1 MRCRTPAVNLANI
14 PDEGT
19 PIPIGFRMDNTL
31 VIRHM
36 YDDENQIRGSLMYY
50 PDFTVDKFDNNTTT
64 WSTTSSPTTTDG
76 THYLRITVSTRGSYT
91 ILHHTPFYTILHHTP
106 FYTIL
111 HHTPSYTILHHT
123 PYYTILHHTPFY
135 TILHHT
141 PFYISRALPRVMTL
155 EYVGILTS
163 SNYAP

>member
-1 MRCRTPAVNLANI
+1 MVKLLIILTSLTIYSFQKCEPSTDGGKTMRCRTPAVNLANI

-76 THYLRITVSTRGSYT
+76 THYLRITVSTRGR
-91 ILHHTPFYTILHHTP
+91 YTILHHTP

-111 HHTPSYTILHHT
+111 HHTPSYTIL
-123 PYYTILHHTPFY
+123 PHTPFY

-141 PFYISRALPRVMTL
+141 PFYISRALPV
-155 EYVGILTS
+155 
-163 SNYAP
+163 